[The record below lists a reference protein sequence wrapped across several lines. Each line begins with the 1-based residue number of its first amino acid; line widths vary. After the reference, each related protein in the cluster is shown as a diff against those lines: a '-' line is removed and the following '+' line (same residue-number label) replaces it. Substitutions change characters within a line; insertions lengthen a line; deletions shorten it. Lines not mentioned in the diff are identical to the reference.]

1 MSDSRPLSLPL
12 TLAALALL
20 SAGNAHSEGS
30 SLPLGQTSFATY
42 REETRQWLEQARDFQ
57 SPNHVVELDWN
68 APQEWR
74 PEQPTSRGIL
84 LVHGLGDSPWSFSDL
99 GPSLAK
105 QGFLVRTLL
114 LPGHGSKPAD
124 LLNTRLEEWR
134 QLLREQAAVLAK
146 EVPHIYLGGFSTG
159 ANLVL
164 HYAYE
169 HPDVEGLLL
178 FSPAFKSNTA
188 YDWLPSLIAWAKPW
202 LREPSP
208 DRPTQTPVRYLNVPT
223 NAFAQFYRS
232 SVTVRA
238 KLNAGRY
245 DKPVLLV
252 VAQHDS
258 VLDTAHI
265 RDTFTQRFT
274 HPASRLVWYGTADVE
289 TSLERRILTRSDAL
303 PERRI
308 SQFSHM
314 GVLFSPHNPLYGE
327 QGSQRIC
334 WNGQD
339 DLGMAGCEAGES
351 VWYSDWGYRVAGKY
365 HARLT
370 YNPYFD
376 WQNEVMVEVL
386 NAAQHST
393 ASLTSSHSRR

>member
-20 SAGNAHSEGS
+20 SAGSAHSEGS
-30 SLPLGQTSFATY
+30 SSPLGQTSFAAY

-57 SPNHVVELDWN
+57 SPNHVAELDWN

-74 PEQPTSRGIL
+74 PERPASRGIL

-99 GPSLAK
+99 GPRLAK

-134 QLLREQAAVLAK
+134 QLLSEQAAVLAK

-238 KLNAGRY
+238 KLNAGSY

-274 HPASRLVWYGTADVE
+274 HPASRLVWYGTA
-289 TSLERRILTRSDAL
+289 
-303 PERRI
+303 
-308 SQFSHM
+308 
-314 GVLFSPHNPLYGE
+314 VL
-327 QGSQRIC
+327 
-334 WNGQD
+334 
-339 DLGMAGCEAGES
+339 
-351 VWYSDWGYRVAGKY
+351 
-365 HARLT
+365 
-370 YNPYFD
+370 
-376 WQNEVMVEVL
+376 
-386 NAAQHST
+386 
-393 ASLTSSHSRR
+393 